1 VSDTTNQYLTFTLGD
16 EVFALD
22 IASVR
27 EVLEYTSITKV
38 PRTPKYIRGVINL
51 RGRAVPVV
59 DVRLK
64 FGMPETPRTVNT
76 CIIIVEVSLGDEQIV
91 LGALADSVKEVLDI
105 EPKDIE
111 PAPRMGTAIK
121 ADFIQGIGKQGDD
134 FIIILEINK
143 VFNEEELS
151 LITLPGADEVEA
163 KTVSALPD
171 ASEIEAV
178 TV

>member
-1 VSDTTNQYLTFTLGD
+1 MSESTNQYLTFTLGD

-27 EVLEYTSITKV
+27 EVLEYTTITKV
-38 PRTPKYIRGVINL
+38 PRTPEAIRGVINL

-64 FGMPETPRTVNT
+64 FGMPETERTVNT
-76 CIIIVEVSLGDEQIV
+76 CIIIVEVRLGGEETV
-91 LGALADSVKEVLDI
+91 LGALADSVKEVMDI

-111 PAPRMGTAIK
+111 PAPRMGTSIR

-134 FIIILEINK
+134 FIILLDIDR
-143 VFNEEELS
+143 VFTEDELS
-151 LITLPGADEVEA
+151 VAEEMGEDSQ
-163 KTVSALPD
+163 SA
-171 ASEIEAV
+171 A
-178 TV
+178 